1 MKTLVLIT
9 VILLTAACN
18 GALRPAH
25 GKYHNGFTKTQRIH
39 TYWEKVQKEESDKQR
54 KADTTQR
61 TIWVAIPSNQ

>member
-25 GKYHNGFTKTQRIH
+25 GKYHNGFTKTQRMH
-39 TYWEKVQKEESDKQR
+39 TYWEKVQRAEAAKMRKSDS
-54 KADTTQR
+54 
-61 TIWVAIPSNQ
+61 TIWVAVPISSN

>member
-39 TYWEKVQKEESDKQR
+39 TYWEKVQRTEVAKMRKSDS
-54 KADTTQR
+54 
-61 TIWVAIPSNQ
+61 TIWECVPISSN